1 MVAALQAYEVTNEES
16 FLELAKRVL
25 LQNEDFPAK
34 LTFTGWPNIEV
45 NVKGQRYENSLPSSL
60 MEGFLTLQDELYRA
74 FCIVKYNTP
83 STIYMTRAEKD
94 ALELVFCITK
104 GSTDASAPAD
114 GFLNSLLDTAGNVMS
129 NMDSRHKMAV
139 LVAIVLAAG
148 GSYAFKT
155 HTDVELERIRA
166 DKDIKIAEQ
175 KLESDKLHSTS
186 IDKAIDALRE
196 KVVVAAQQASGE
208 QGAQITNHV
217 NEGYK
222 AVVRSAQDAETI
234 TVKNT
239 VLDQEAIKTIAKQ
252 PKPIRDRSHIT
263 QDYFIEGAKRNKGY
277 ISFNVTDAKTGQR
290 FTMKVDSHQHNTDEI
305 DVLFEALKTTKPIK
319 IKVDAHY
326 INNKIEGARFISLV
340 KNQAAPL

>member
-1 MVAALQAYEVTNEES
+1 MVESLQAYEVTNEVS
-16 FLELAKRVL
+16 FLDLANRVL

-34 LTFTGWPNIEV
+34 LTFTGWPNIKV

-148 GSYAFKT
+148 GAYAFKA

-166 DKDIKIAEQ
+166 NKDIEIASHKI
-175 KLESDKLHSTS
+175 ESDKLHANTV
-186 IDKAIDALRE
+186 DKAIDALRE
-196 KVVVAAQQASGE
+196 KVRVAANQEAGE
-208 QGAQITNHV
+208 KGAEIAKHV
-217 NEGYK
+217 NEGYT

-239 VLDQEAIKTIAKQ
+239 VLDKEAIQSIAKQ
-252 PKPIRDRSHIT
+252 PKPERNRSNIT
-263 QDYFIEGAKRNKGY
+263 QEYFIEGAKRNKGY
-277 ISFNVTDAKTGQR
+277 ISFNVTDVKTGQR

-305 DVLFEALKTTKPIK
+305 NELFESLKTAKPVQV
-319 IKVDAHY
+319 KVDAHY
-326 INNKIEGARFISLV
+326 LNGKIEGARFISLAT
-340 KNQAAPL
+340 KTTKS